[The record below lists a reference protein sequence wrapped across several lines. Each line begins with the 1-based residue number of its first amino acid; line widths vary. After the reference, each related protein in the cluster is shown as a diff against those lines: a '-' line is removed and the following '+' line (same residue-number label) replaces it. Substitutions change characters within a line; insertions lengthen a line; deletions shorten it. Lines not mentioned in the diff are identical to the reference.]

1 MGKSQLDL
9 STLEDESYAL
19 TNLINAE
26 MNNGVRLTNPDP
38 VEPKNTDT
46 NTDTVKITD
55 GISIELVN
63 DNENNP
69 GDHGDQDEYRDDH
82 NEYHDEYHD
91 EYHGDQDEYHGDH
104 NEYHSDHDEY
114 RSDHD
119 EYRSD
124 QDEYHGD
131 HDDQD
136 EYHGDYQDDH
146 DDQENVPL
154 SVLHAQQ
161 KTQKRTL
168 VVKIKELQQ
177 RLYDIETCPKTFTVS
192 DSLEELQYEY
202 ERLVELRNARSTR
215 AWYRKLLL
223 GLTNGIEWMNH
234 KWNPVGLKLDG
245 WSTDLAATIDEFD
258 DIFDELAEKY
268 GGNIQ
273 SRISPELRLVALVL
287 YSGMAYSVG
296 QTLASKATPE
306 IAEIINK
313 DPVLRERFVKAATDI
328 QMEKMAAATNNTTT
342 APFFGKVKSTINDI
356 FSTKQGNTTIND
368 FMNDLDNSDIKVN
381 ELGL

>member
-26 MNNGVRLTNPDP
+26 MNNGVRLTNPEP
-38 VEPKNTDT
+38 VDT
-46 NTDTVKITD
+46 NDTKNSTTKDNDTTVKVSNDIN
-55 GISIELVN
+55 IELVN
-63 DNENNP
+63 DNESQCNSSSGDDDNNIN
-69 GDHGDQDEYRDDH
+69 QEY
-82 NEYHDEYHD
+82 
-91 EYHGDQDEYHGDH
+91 Q
-104 NEYHSDHDEY
+104 
-114 RSDHD
+114 
-119 EYRSD
+119 
-124 QDEYHGD
+124 
-131 HDDQD
+131 
-136 EYHGDYQDDH
+136 DYQDSQKSDDDYNNDNYSFEENHIDYEQEKNNENDDNSEIIDDYH
-146 DDQENVPL
+146 DNHDVPINI
-154 SVLHAQQ
+154 LHAQQ

-192 DSLEELQYEY
+192 DSLEELEYEY

-223 GLTNGIEWMNH
+223 GLTNGIEWINH

-328 QMEKMAAATNNTTT
+328 QMEKMSTTNTTT
-342 APFFGKVKSTINDI
+342 APFFGKVKNTINDI
-356 FSTKQGNTTIND
+356 FSTTKQNSTTINE

>member
-46 NTDTVKITD
+46 NTVKITD

-69 GDHGDQDEYRDDH
+69 GDQDEYHDDQDEYHDDQNDYHDEYHSDQDEYHDDQNDYHNDYHDDH
-82 NEYHDEYHD
+82 DEYHNEYHGHQDEYHDEYHD
-91 EYHGDQDEYHGDH
+91 IHGHQDEYHGDH
-104 NEYHSDHDEY
+104 
-114 RSDHD
+114 
-119 EYRSD
+119 
-124 QDEYHGD
+124 G
-131 HDDQD
+131 
-136 EYHGDYQDDH
+136 
-146 DDQENVPL
+146 DQENVPL

-328 QMEKMAAATNNTTT
+328 QMEKMTAATNNTTT

>member
-46 NTDTVKITD
+46 NTVKITD

-63 DNENNP
+63 DNENN
-69 GDHGDQDEYRDDH
+69 
-82 NEYHDEYHD
+82 HD
-91 EYHGDQDEYHGDH
+91 
-104 NEYHSDHDEY
+104 
-114 RSDHD
+114 
-119 EYRSD
+119 D

-136 EYHGDYQDDH
+136 EYHGHQEEYHDDQDEYHDEYHGNQDEYHDDH
-146 DDQENVPL
+146 DEYHDDHDEYHGDQDEYHGDQDEYHNEYHDEYHGDQENVPL

-192 DSLEELQYEY
+192 DSLEELEYEY

-328 QMEKMAAATNNTTT
+328 QMEKMTAATNNTTT

>member
-26 MNNGVRLTNPDP
+26 MNNGVRLTSPDP
-38 VEPKNTDT
+38 VDT
-46 NTDTVKITD
+46 NDTKNSTTTKDNDTTVKISND
-55 GISIELVN
+55 INIELVN
-63 DNENNP
+63 DNESQCNSSDGDNNIN
-69 GDHGDQDEYRDDH
+69 Q
-82 NEYHDEYHD
+82 
-91 EYHGDQDEYHGDH
+91 
-104 NEYHSDHDEY
+104 
-114 RSDHD
+114 
-119 EYRSD
+119 
-124 QDEYHGD
+124 
-131 HDDQD
+131 
-136 EYHGDYQDDH
+136 DYQDSQKSINDYNEDDYSFEEEDHVDNNENHIDYEQEKNDNSEIDDDNHDYHDNH
-146 DDQENVPL
+146 DDVPINI
-154 SVLHAQQ
+154 LHAQQ

-192 DSLEELQYEY
+192 DSLEELEYEY

-223 GLTNGIEWMNH
+223 GLTNGIEWINH

-273 SRISPELRLVALVL
+273 SRISPELRLIALVL

-328 QMEKMAAATNNTTT
+328 QMEKMSTTNTTT
-342 APFFGKVKSTINDI
+342 APFFGKVKNTINDI
-356 FSTKQGNTTIND
+356 FSTKQNSTTINE
-368 FMNDLDNSDIKVN
+368 FMNDLDNSEIKVN

>member
-38 VEPKNTDT
+38 VEPKTTDT

-69 GDHGDQDEYRDDH
+69 GDQDEYHDDQDEYQDD
-82 NEYHDEYHD
+82 HDEYHD
-91 EYHGDQDEYHGDH
+91 HHNEYQDEY
-104 NEYHSDHDEY
+104 
-114 RSDHD
+114 
-119 EYRSD
+119 
-124 QDEYHGD
+124 

-136 EYHGDYQDDH
+136 EYHDDHNEYQDDHDEYRDEYHNDQDEYH

-328 QMEKMAAATNNTTT
+328 QMEKMTAATNTTT